1 MKKDSVMPFFRSPSN
16 AAERPHRGR
25 ENRKAPRRK
34 VGTDGWIRLEGGF
47 AVRSCK
53 VVDLSTTG
61 VQINVNGA
69 EVVPTTFSFLETR
82 TGHGRRARVIRRRGS
97 QIGAEFE

>member
-1 MKKDSVMPFFRSPSN
+1 MKKVSVMPFFRWPSN

-34 VGTDGWIRLEGGF
+34 VSAAGWIRLEGGF

-53 VVDLSTTG
+53 IVDLSTTG
-61 VQINVNGA
+61 VQINVNSA
-69 EVVPTTFSFLETR
+69 EMVPTTFSFLETR

>member
-1 MKKDSVMPFFRSPSN
+1 MPFFRSPSS

-69 EVVPTTFSFLETR
+69 EVVQPDLEA
-82 TGHGRRARVIRRRGS
+82 GDSVIHIIDGVL
-97 QIGAEFE
+97 QP